1 MTRREI
7 ALVFFAL
14 VMALGLSAVLFVGSM
29 ASAPASA
36 SAADRAA
43 RPRIFFDLRNT
54 PPPATRSIADVQE
67 RVGPLAAI
75 VPLQRNMTDSARDAA
90 GFLLIMIVTATTL
103 LVAHERVVSA
113 YRASLGGWRTQVRVL
128 LTGFAVLGLGLSA
141 TALAWVVFLGYV
153 ATTARGAPFGVPAAL
168 QVGMA
173 AFGVILVFLTAV
185 LAIGFAAT
193 SWRVGDALFKWRAL
207 ARYQSSVPAPAVAVI
222 GATILFVLW
231 QIPALGAVA
240 LALVIAYALGAVVTA
255 RLSTPTG
262 GTTA

>member
-7 ALVFFAL
+7 GFVLGALV
-14 VMALGLSAVLFVGSM
+14 VALGLSVVLFVGTL
-29 ASAPASA
+29 ASEPPAR
-36 SAADRAA
+36 ADDAAA
-43 RPRIFFDLRNT
+43 RPRIFFDLRST
-54 PPPATRSIADVQE
+54 PPPATRSIAEVQQ
-67 RVGPLAAI
+67 RVGPFAAI
-75 VPLQRNMTDSARDAA
+75 VPLQRNMTDSAREAA
-90 GFLLIMIVTATTL
+90 GFLLMLIVTATTL

-168 QVGMA
+168 QIGMA
-173 AFGVILVFLTAV
+173 AFGVILVFLVAV
-185 LAIGFAAT
+185 LAIGFSAT
-193 SWRVGDALFKWRAL
+193 SWRLGDALFRSRAL
-207 ARYQSSVPAPAVAVI
+207 SRFQSAVPAPAVAII
-222 GATILFVLW
+222 GATILYVLW

-255 RLSTPTG
+255 RLIGG

>member
-7 ALVFFAL
+7 FLVAGALVL
-14 VMALGLSAVLFVGSM
+14 ALGLSAVLFVGTM
-29 ASAPASA
+29 ASEPATATAGERAP
-36 SAADRAA
+36 

-90 GFLLIMIVTATTL
+90 GFLLTIIVTATTL

-113 YRASLGGWRTQVRVL
+113 YRASLGGWRTQLRVL

-173 AFGVILVFLTAV
+173 AFGVILVFLVAV
-185 LAIGFAAT
+185 LAIGFSAT
-193 SWRVGDALFKWRAL
+193 SWRLGDALFRLRAL
-207 ARYQSSVPAPAVAVI
+207 SRFQSAVPAPAVAAI
-222 GATILFVLW
+222 GATILYLIW
-231 QIPALGAVA
+231 QIPALGALA
-240 LALVIAYALGAVVTA
+240 LALVIAYALGTVVTA
-255 RLSTPTG
+255 RLIGG
-262 GTTA
+262 GTAT